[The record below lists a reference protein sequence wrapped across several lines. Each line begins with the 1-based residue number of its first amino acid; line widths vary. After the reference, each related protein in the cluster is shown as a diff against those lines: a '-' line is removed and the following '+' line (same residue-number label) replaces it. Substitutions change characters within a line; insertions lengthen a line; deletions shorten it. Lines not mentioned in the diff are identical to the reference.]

1 MPSGAPALTLAF
13 SGAKQKPVLDE
24 SSFQQLLAAAYVVQ
38 QHNDSLWT
46 KLPQL
51 DTARLLAEISDMQ
64 AQASRLEL
72 PIAAKLI
79 TERLFSMIAATGVSL
94 SLIKDGYLDCL
105 AESGVPAKV
114 PGSSIASHS
123 LVATER
129 LKAGEVFESGDSHHD
144 IRLDAN
150 LCDGLAVGSLIAAPV
165 VRFGQL
171 TGLIEVRWA
180 RPHAFEETGVFAC
193 RLMASLVTGIL
204 EREALPGAGAEPG
217 VTEVVTSSES
227 VEKVTIP
234 EAVTEVSANQAAIKT
249 KSTAAG
255 QLTLTESE
263 AGEKNS
269 AASASVDEHG
279 LTEPA
284 DSEGD
289 QARGEE
295 ISPNAVEEASA
306 NGLIATAVPSNCR
319 ICGQPLRANESFC
332 GHCSMPR
339 AAANPNENLQSK
351 WASLWFIQ
359 QAKAAPGINE
369 SENENEALRAPVTS
383 KIATTADSEAASSV
397 NHGETQLDP
406 VQTFNPNH
414 QFSYFE
420 PVMLEHDAASEMKFW
435 ERAAAAAS
443 TSKSA
448 LRKLRAKDI
457 ALIIVASVLAV
468 GVISAWP
475 SNGRLTWF
483 GSMMVRMGLA
493 RHSVPAFAGNPAVN
507 VWVDEQTSLYYCP
520 GEDRYGSTSA
530 GHFTTQ
536 LEAEQSQLHPGSGLV
551 CH

>member
-1 MPSGAPALTLAF
+1 MTLAF
-13 SGAKQKPVLDE
+13 SGAKQRPVLDE

-64 AQASRLEL
+64 AQAAKLEL
-72 PIAAKLI
+72 PVAAKLI
-79 TERLFSMIAATGVSL
+79 TERLLSMIAATGVSL

-114 PGSSIASHS
+114 PGSSLASHS

-129 LKAGEVFESGDSHHD
+129 LKAGDVFESSDSRHD
-144 IRLDAN
+144 IRLDAE
-150 LCDGLAVGSLIAAPV
+150 LCNGLAVGSLLATPV
-165 VRFGQL
+165 FRLGQL
-171 TGLIEVRWA
+171 AGLIEVRWA

-204 EREALPGAGAEPG
+204 ERESSPGGVEVETAKFSGSADKVTEAGTKTLASETAIETKRTAEPIT
-217 VTEVVTSSES
+217 V
-227 VEKVTIP
+227 
-234 EAVTEVSANQAAIKT
+234 
-249 KSTAAG
+249 
-255 QLTLTESE
+255 TESE
-263 AGEKNS
+263 AVEKS
-269 AASASVDEHG
+269 PAASASTQESALIEPTDPEHDRSAA
-279 LTEPA
+279 EV
-284 DSEGD
+284 SS
-289 QARGEE
+289 QAVAE
-295 ISPNAVEEASA
+295 ISADDSA
-306 NGLIATAVPSNCR
+306 ATAVPSNCR
-319 ICGQPLRANESFC
+319 ICGQPLRANETFC

-339 AAANPNENLQSK
+339 AAADPSENLQSK
-351 WASLWFIQ
+351 WASLWFIH
-359 QAKAAPGINE
+359 QAKGAPGING
-369 SENENEALRAPVTS
+369 SENENEAPQSPVTS
-383 KIATTADSEAASSV
+383 EVANRAETAGPATQAEIQPDPLPLAASL
-397 NHGETQLDP
+397 TR
-406 VQTFNPNH
+406 PND

-420 PVMLEHDAASEMKFW
+420 PVTLEHDAASEVKFW

-448 LRKLRAKDI
+448 LRKLRAKD
-457 ALIIVASVLAV
+457 AVLIVVASVLAV

-507 VWVDEQTSLYYCP
+507 VWVDEQMSLYYCP

-536 LEAEQSQLHPGSGLV
+536 LEAEQSQLRPGSGLV
-551 CH
+551 CQ

>member
-1 MPSGAPALTLAF
+1 MTLAF
-13 SGAKQKPVLDE
+13 SGAKQRPVLDE

-51 DTARLLAEISDMQ
+51 DTARLLAEVSDMQ
-64 AQASRLEL
+64 AQASKLEL
-72 PIAAKLI
+72 PMAAKLI
-79 TERLFSMIAATGVSL
+79 TERLLSMIAATGVSL
-94 SLIKDGYLDCL
+94 SLIRDGYLDCL

-129 LKAGEVFESGDSHHD
+129 LKAGDVFESGDSRHD
-144 IRLDAN
+144 IRLDAD
-150 LCDGLAVGSLIAAPV
+150 LCNGLAMGSLIAAPV
-165 VRFGQL
+165 FRLGQL
-171 TGLIEVRWA
+171 AGLIEVRWA

-204 EREALPGAGAEPG
+204 ERESSPG
-217 VTEVVTSSES
+217 VVVEPAVAEVVTGSES
-227 VEKVTIP
+227 GGKVTLP
-234 EAVTEVSANQAAIKT
+234 EEASAATVNETAIEA
-249 KSTAAG
+249 KSAETAEK
-255 QLTLTESE
+255 LIVVESE
-263 AGEKNS
+263 AGEKVS
-269 AASASVDEHG
+269 AASVSTPEHA
-279 LTEPA
+279 LIEPA
-284 DSEGD
+284 DPENDRRVAEVSP
-289 QARGEE
+289 QAVAET
-295 ISPNAVEEASA
+295 SA
-306 NGLIATAVPSNCR
+306 NDSAATAVPSNCR
-319 ICGQPLRANESFC
+319 ICGQPLRANETFC

-339 AAANPNENLQSK
+339 AAATASENLQSK
-351 WASLWFIQ
+351 WASLWFIH
-359 QAKAAPGINE
+359 QAKGAPGANEGE
-369 SENENEALRAPVTS
+369 SENEAPQAATASQIANTAEAAGSMIQAEIQPDPPPL
-383 KIATTADSEAASSV
+383 ADSLAHS
-397 NHGETQLDP
+397 ND
-406 VQTFNPNH
+406 

-420 PVMLEHDAASEMKFW
+420 PVTLEHDAASEIKFW

-443 TSKSA
+443 SSKSA

-457 ALIIVASVLAV
+457 TLIIVASVLAI

-493 RHSVPAFAGNPAVN
+493 RHAVPAFAGNPAVN

-520 GEDRYGSTSA
+520 GEGRYGNTSA

-551 CH
+551 CQ